1 MEMKRAAQEDTTV
14 SAPILDLAKI
24 FAIVIFFKFE
34 SDKKTKN
41 VSLVQNLQCNKSKRG
56 ELQKKTTYISKPTI
70 TAPAEDRPQEWK
82 LPAAQIVCEDISCGV
97 IAQTKTDPHFQLK
110 LGQCLLGL

>member
-41 VSLVQNLQCNKSKRG
+41 VSLVQNLQCNKSKRE
-56 ELQKKTTYISKPTI
+56 ELQKKTLIFPNPPLRHQQRT
-70 TAPAEDRPQEWK
+70 DLRNG
-82 LPAAQIVCEDISCGV
+82 SCL
-97 IAQTKTDPHFQLK
+97 QLK
-110 LGQCLLGL
+110 LFVRISAVE

>member
-56 ELQKKTTYISKPTI
+56 ELQKKPLIFQTHHYGTSRGQTSGM
-70 TAPAEDRPQEWK
+70 E
-82 LPAAQIVCEDISCGV
+82 AACSSN
-97 IAQTKTDPHFQLK
+97 
-110 LGQCLLGL
+110 CL

>member
-1 MEMKRAAQEDTTV
+1 MYLWYRICNATSLKEEN
-14 SAPILDLAKI
+14 S
-24 FAIVIFFKFE
+24 
-34 SDKKTKN
+34 KKKN
-41 VSLVQNLQCNKSKRG
+41 
-56 ELQKKTTYISKPTI
+56 TYISKPTI

-97 IAQTKTDPHFQLK
+97 IARTKTDPHFQLK